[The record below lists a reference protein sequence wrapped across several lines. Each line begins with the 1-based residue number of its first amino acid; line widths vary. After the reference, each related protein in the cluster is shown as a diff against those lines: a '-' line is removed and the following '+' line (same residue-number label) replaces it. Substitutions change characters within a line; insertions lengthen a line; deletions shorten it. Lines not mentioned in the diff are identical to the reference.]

1 MKRISRQWR
10 FWLLLAIALVAI
22 GVAMGLGLLQARDRI
37 LAQEREHFR
46 TQTKVVADNLTRQ
59 LTTIHRSLLSIQQAL
74 PRWQSSPAGRAEGQQ
89 TLRNMEAAMSS
100 VRTFAVLDA
109 RGEVTFSNREELLGR
124 NFYQRDYFQAPLKVL
139 DPKLL
144 YVSPPFKSVLNTYLI
159 GLSRVLLDSQGQFAG
174 VVVASVEPGDMAIL
188 LNSVRY
194 SDDMQAMLV
203 HGDGKIFLSEPAL
216 DPLMAPNLLTANSPL
231 GQHLRNRQTLSY
243 FNGLQ
248 AHSQDARLTVMQT
261 IAPANLS
268 MDKPL
273 IVVLDRSQDKILAVW
288 RRDVLSQAGAYLV
301 LVLISCF
308 GLFFYQGQRSQKIM
322 AAKRLKLATEASGV
336 GIWEFDLITKS
347 YQWDDTMFT
356 LFGLDPQA
364 TSARNDDWIKL
375 LAPSELQRM
384 REATRATIQQNQPFG
399 MTFQIRRPDG
409 QLRSMHNWAALYSDD
424 HGVPRCL
431 IGATEDVTQRMAQE
445 AELRVAAAAFESH
458 ESMLVTNAQVEIL
471 RVNPAFT
478 ALFGYTSEEA
488 VGRNPRLI
496 KSGRHD
502 ADFYKAMWA
511 ELVAHHRWQGE
522 IWNVRKEGVEFPC
535 WLCITAVRDDAG
547 VVTHYVATHTDITLR
562 KAAEDEV
569 KRLAFFDPLT
579 NLPNRR
585 LLADRLHQAVVN
597 AKRSKGHTALIFLDL
612 DKFKPVND
620 RYGHAAG
627 DQLLRAVAHRL
638 RTCVRESDTVARVG
652 GDEFVVL
659 LPRITLAQ
667 DALQVA
673 EKMHV
678 RLRAPFQLPDG
689 QSVQISSSAGVALYP
704 DHGLDEAT
712 LSHHAD
718 VAMYAA
724 KAAGRDQYVVYEPA
738 LDHGEPVLMSKTSR
752 SQTVQAAPQP
762 VLDANSRNDA

>member
-1 MKRISRQWR
+1 MKRFSRQWR
-10 FWLLLAIALVAI
+10 VWLLLAIALLTI
-22 GVAMGLGLLQARDRI
+22 GVLMGLGLLQARDRI
-37 LAQEREHFR
+37 QEQEREHLR
-46 TQTKVVADNLTRQ
+46 TQTKVVEDNLARQ

-89 TLRNMEAAMSS
+89 TLINIEAAMSS

-109 RGEVTFSNREELLGR
+109 RGTVTFSNREELLGR
-124 NFYQRDYFQAPLKVL
+124 NFYQRDYVQVPLQML

-159 GLSRVLLDSQGQFAG
+159 SLARVLLDSQGQFAG

-203 HGDGKIFLSEPAL
+203 HGDGKIFLSEPNL
-216 DPLMAPNLLTANSPL
+216 DPAMAQELLEPNSPL
-231 GQHLRNRQTLSY
+231 GQHLRNRQTLNY
-243 FNGLQ
+243 FSGLQ
-248 AHSQDARLTVMQT
+248 ADNQGARLTVMHT

-288 RRDVLSQAGAYLV
+288 QRDVVNQTGAYLV
-301 LVLISCF
+301 LVLISSF
-308 GLFFYQGQRSQKIM
+308 GLSFYQSQRSQKIM

-347 YQWDDTMFT
+347 YQWDDTMYA
-356 LFGLDPQA
+356 LFGMDPKA
-364 TSARNDDWIKL
+364 ASPRNDGWIKL
-375 LAPSELQRM
+375 LAPPELQRM

-409 QLRSMHNWAALYSDD
+409 QVRAMHNRAALYSDEF
-424 HGVPRCL
+424 GVPRRL
-431 IGATEDVTQRMAQE
+431 IGATEDVTERMAQE
-445 AELRVAAAAFESH
+445 AELRVAAATFESH

-478 ALFGYTSEEA
+478 ALFGYTSEQA
-488 VGRNPRLI
+488 LGRSMQLI

-522 IWNVRKEGVEFPC
+522 VWNVRKEGVEFPC
-535 WLCITAVRDDAG
+535 WLSITAVRDDAG

-562 KAAEDEV
+562 KEAEDEV

-585 LLADRLHQAVVN
+585 LLADRLHQALVN
-597 AKRSKGHTALIFLDL
+597 AKRSQGHAALIFLDL

-620 RYGHAAG
+620 RHGHAAG
-627 DQLLRAVAHRL
+627 DQLLQAVAHRL

-659 LPRITLAQ
+659 LPHITLAQ

-673 EKMHV
+673 EKMHA
-678 RLRAPFQLPDG
+678 RLRAPFHLPTG
-689 QSVQISSSAGVALYP
+689 QSVLISSSAGVALYP
-704 DHGLDEAT
+704 EHGLDEAA

-718 VAMYAA
+718 VAMYTA

-738 LDHGEPVLMSKTSR
+738 LDHAEPVATPETPTA
-752 SQTVQAAPQP
+752 QTPHP
-762 VLDANSRNDA
+762 KPRLE